1 MGGGMM
7 GFGGGM
13 GGLGGGSMFG
23 FGLIGLVLIIV
34 VVVLVAKSWSG
45 GGPAGRSGEDRA
57 LAILKERY
65 ARGEIDKTEFD
76 ARKRDLT

>member
-1 MGGGMM
+1 
-7 GFGGGM
+7 M
-13 GGLGGGSMFG
+13 GGLDGGSMFG
-23 FGLIGLVLIIV
+23 FGLIGLILIIV
-34 VVVLVAKSWSG
+34 VVVLVAKSWS

-76 ARKRDLT
+76 ARKHDLT